1 MTTTNS
7 TQSPSDRPLTGERAD
22 FVETLRRHRDFLRTT
37 AAGLTDDQ
45 ARTRSTVSELTIGG
59 LVKHVAQTERQWA
72 TFMREGAGSAPDID
86 WESIDW
92 SNPPAEV
99 AAFQDSHRMREDETL
114 EALLAEYARVGEETD
129 RLVGT
134 LDLDTR
140 HDLPTAPWFEPGSQ
154 WSVRRAAMHIV
165 AETSQ
170 HAGHA
175 DIIREAID
183 GQKTM
188 G

>member
-1 MTTTNS
+1 MTTNT
-7 TQSPSDRPLTGERAD
+7 TAQTPSDPTLTGERAD
-22 FVETLRRHRDFLRTT
+22 LVETLRRHRDFLRTT

-45 ARTRSTVSELTIGG
+45 ARTRSTVSELTVGG
-59 LVKHVAQTERQWA
+59 LIKHVAQTERQWA

-92 SNPPAEV
+92 SNPPAEI
-99 AAFQDSHRMREDETL
+99 AAFQDSHRMLEDETL
-114 EALLAEYARVGEETD
+114 EGLLAEYAQVGEETD
-129 RLVGT
+129 RLVAT

-140 HDLPTAPWFEPGSQ
+140 YDLPKAPWFAPGQQ